1 MLLYM
6 IKLKYIK
13 KKQAKR
19 IKKLEINCSMKI
31 TNIFLKNT
39 IIKIKKKS
47 KKIIITKKLKKL

>member
-1 MLLYM
+1 M